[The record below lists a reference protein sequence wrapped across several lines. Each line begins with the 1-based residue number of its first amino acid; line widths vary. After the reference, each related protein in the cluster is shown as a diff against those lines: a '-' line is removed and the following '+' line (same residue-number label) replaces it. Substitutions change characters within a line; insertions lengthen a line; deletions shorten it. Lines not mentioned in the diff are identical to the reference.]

1 MTIGAIWKTRNK
13 KVLLPSYVDT
23 KDLYQRVIF
32 TIKNRVLC
40 EQSNRKVMQ
49 LQNIWALNNV
59 LRTYDDD
66 KLRYMI

>member
-13 KVLLPSYVDT
+13 KVLSPSYVDT

-40 EQSNRKVMQ
+40 EQSNHKVMQ